1 MDLPNTSATFPVV
14 HSKLNISFCLDG
26 NGLAAVFC
34 RWFCKYILSCVTQDE
49 VHSLKFLKIPNRF
62 SSFLLFSL
70 TVFFPSFFAV
80 RLK

>member
-34 RWFCKYILSCVTQDE
+34 RCFCKYILSCV
-49 VHSLKFLKIPNRF
+49 HSLKFLKTPNRF
-62 SSFLLFSL
+62 SSFLLLFFS
-70 TVFFPSFFAV
+70 VFVPLS
-80 RLK
+80 LQ